1 MRVEACQIVVHPHHT
16 RWEDCNHRWSSSS
29 FSNCCNLEVVIN
41 INVIL
46 RCLQQL
52 SYGTK
57 NLSFQMESKV
67 QVMLNTTVICCLY
80 SQMRNAKFLVEVS
93 ENTGVIPSHLTPVQI
108 DEHLLLLLL
117 NSYCWVLIV
126 NVSSP
131 HVYETLVLY
140 FRNLKVNLVHT
151 WRNMLTFLKFCKFKG
166 LKSSKML
173 TWFQD
178 GSPWTSARSAQIPR
192 LY

>member
-1 MRVEACQIVVHPHHT
+1 MSATTVIWYQKSVISDGVEGAG
-16 RWEDCNHRWSSSS
+16 NA
-29 FSNCCNLEVVIN
+29 
-41 INVIL
+41 
-46 RCLQQL
+46 
-52 SYGTK
+52 
-57 NLSFQMESKV
+57 
-67 QVMLNTTVICCLY
+67 NTTVICCLY

-126 NVSSP
+126 NVSSA

-178 GSPWTSARSAQIPR
+178 VSPWTSARSAQIPR